1 MSRLSSKSLRI
12 SLSVLD
18 MPAYVVR
25 LEQFPQRQTSS
36 QHTHQRKINSW
47 QNWTG
52 FMLRVKVFTRPTG
65 RQGEKMFKVTFNC
78 SHVSRFYRVISQ
90 QPNQKSFLG
99 HFPGL
104 HSWIRENLG
113 VLGEPG
119 GGQYQSRTA
128 PGHEESLA
136 LGWWGPQ
143 KELWFLRWHPLFCF
157 AGSHP
162 PTHTPRRKE
171 NGKMALTG
179 TEFQLGRCRRIAT
192 NSRPVCSAQSRD
204 TQSYKG
210 DLVSTSKK

>member
-1 MSRLSSKSLRI
+1 MPRLSSKSLRI

-52 FMLRVKVFTRPTG
+52 FMLRVKVLTRPTG

-119 GGQYQSRTA
+119 EGQYQSRTA

-143 KELWFLRWHPLFCF
+143 KELWFWGDILCF
-157 AGSHP
+157 VLLVLIP
-162 PTHTPRRKE
+162 PHTHTKKKGE
-171 NGKMALTG
+171 WKDG
-179 TEFQLGRCRRIAT
+179 TYGYR
-192 NSRPVCSAQSRD
+192 
-204 TQSYKG
+204 
-210 DLVSTSKK
+210 VSVGAVQKDCHKFKASVFCTV